1 MIRNIVKIDS
11 EKCTG
16 CGACAEACAEGA
28 IRMIDGKAVLVSD
41 AYCDGLGACLPACP
55 ADAISIEK
63 REAVPFEEPP
73 SAKKP
78 ETIPMASSI
87 PMAGCSGSGPRRI
100 QHTPSAQTGDVS
112 GQLSQW
118 PVQLRLVPASAPY
131 LENCDLLLA
140 SDCSAFACG
149 NFHERFIKGRIVL
162 IGCPKLDPV
171 ESWKKL
177 SDIVAQHSIRSI
189 TVTRMEVPC
198 CSGLA
203 NAAVSAVE
211 KSGKIIPV
219 KVFTVYPDGNVR
231 EN

>member
-1 MIRNIVKIDS
+1 MS
-11 EKCTG
+11 
-16 CGACAEACAEGA
+16 
-28 IRMIDGKAVLVSD
+28 
-41 AYCDGLGACLPACP
+41 ACLSGGCHLH
-55 ADAISIEK
+55 
-63 REAVPFEEPP
+63 REARSCSFRRASLGEETRNHPYGILHPDGRVLRFRPP
-73 SAKKP
+73 QDPAHSF
-78 ETIPMASSI
+78 
-87 PMAGCSGSGPRRI
+87 
-100 QHTPSAQTGDVS
+100 AQTGDVS

-162 IGCPKLDPV
+162 IGCPKLDPA

-211 KSGKIIPV
+211 KSGKNIPV

>member
-1 MIRNIVKIDS
+1 MPTA
-11 EKCTG
+11 TG
-16 CGACAEACAEGA
+16 SAH
-28 IRMIDGKAVLVSD
+28 V
-41 AYCDGLGACLPACP
+41 CLPVRRMPSPSRSAKLFLSKSLP
-55 ADAISIEK
+55 RRRKPKPSLWH
-63 REAVPFEEPP
+63 PP
-73 SAKKP
+73 SRWQGAP
-78 ETIPMASSI
+78 VP
-87 PMAGCSGSGPRRI
+87 GPRRI

-162 IGCPKLDPV
+162 IGCPKLDPA

-211 KSGKIIPV
+211 KSGKNIPV

>member
-78 ETIPMASSI
+78 ETIPMTSSI

-162 IGCPKLDPV
+162 IGCPKLDPA

-198 CSGLA
+198 CSMLTRLVKDSVERSGKDI
-203 NAAVSAVE
+203 AVE
-211 KSGKIIPV
+211 E
-219 KVFTVYPDGNVR
+219 TVISRKGDILTL
-231 EN
+231 

>member
-1 MIRNIVKIDS
+1 
-11 EKCTG
+11 
-16 CGACAEACAEGA
+16 
-28 IRMIDGKAVLVSD
+28 
-41 AYCDGLGACLPACP
+41 
-55 ADAISIEK
+55 
-63 REAVPFEEPP
+63 
-73 SAKKP
+73 
-78 ETIPMASSI
+78 MASSV

-118 PVQLRLVPASAPY
+118 PVQLRLVPASVPY

-162 IGCPKLDPV
+162 IGCPKLDPA

-211 KSGKIIPV
+211 KSGKNIPV